1 MYNSYAPVLV
11 NNSFANNSALFN
23 NDIANYAVKIR
34 KLDSSGILSDI
45 VQLNDVPSGL
55 KIENSINFAVVSV
68 DENQIMISDSSSY
81 IRFYAVENNTEVQG
95 QTTVLLT
102 NGKASFSNTIF
113 VASPGRSNVKFLVES
128 SAINYKVVQHI
139 DKVKYASQYISVNFR
154 WWKPGE
160 IHVGNTCIAWG
171 IGSYSVVWNET
182 KCHNCP
188 DNAAWEGV
196 KISLNQGYW
205 RFDKNSTDITEWP
218 NSDACLG
225 GFNDNSTY
233 PVYWAD
239 GYEGVLWDEWVM
251 SGDNKYE
258 RISDNQCSKWP
269 DPVLNLIRI
278 IGFGILILIFM
289 IIIIL

>member
-160 IHVGNTCIAWG
+160 IHVGNTCIAWVFRLYPSTLPLG
-171 IGSYSVVWNET
+171 KLGSSW
-182 KCHNCP
+182 
-188 DNAAWEGV
+188 
-196 KISLNQGYW
+196 
-205 RFDKNSTDITEWP
+205 
-218 NSDACLG
+218 
-225 GFNDNSTY
+225 
-233 PVYWAD
+233 
-239 GYEGVLWDEWVM
+239 
-251 SGDNKYE
+251 
-258 RISDNQCSKWP
+258 
-269 DPVLNLIRI
+269 LNL
-278 IGFGILILIFM
+278 LS
-289 IIIIL
+289 